1 MADNLKNYRSTN
13 QISGN
18 TCHSMKAVMNL
29 LSLKTVPTLFWTA
42 PSTFTIRPP
51 FVSVVFLL
59 LGLVIFGLGH
69 AILFASNLGVSPW
82 MVLSQGITVQTGWS
96 IGWTIVV
103 VSFLVLMFWI
113 PLKQVPGLGTFINFF
128 VVAAV
133 VDVSIKFLPSFDHFL
148 AQSLQAL
155 IGIFFIAIGTGVYL
169 IANLGPGPRDG
180 LMTGLQRVTNFP
192 LAYVR
197 NGLEITVVIVGWC
210 IGGTAGIATLT
221 FALFIG
227 PATAIAMQFLN
238 YSFPKP

>member
-113 PLKQVPGLGTFINFF
+113 PLKQVPGLGLF
-128 VVAAV
+128 
-133 VDVSIKFLPSFDHFL
+133 
-148 AQSLQAL
+148 L
-155 IGIFFIAIGTGVYL
+155 IGIVL
-169 IANLGPGPRDG
+169 IWTFLIQRPHPRRYS
-180 LMTGLQRVTNFP
+180 LAQEYMQNFP
-192 LAYVR
+192 
-197 NGLEITVVIVGWC
+197 
-210 IGGTAGIATLT
+210 
-221 FALFIG
+221 
-227 PATAIAMQFLN
+227 
-238 YSFPKP
+238 